1 MNVLQDQVAIVTGA
15 AQGLGFAIAK
25 RFAEEGARVLLADLN
40 AEAVARAAESL
51 GQLATVVDV
60 ARRED
65 CERMVALAA
74 ERLGPV
80 DVLVNNAGI
89 YRNTP
94 LLELGEQ
101 EFDRIM
107 AVNVKSALF
116 AIQAVAPQMIA
127 RRRGLD
133 RQRSLGGGSA
143 SARLGHDAAYCVSK
157 AGLAQL
163 TNVAAIELAPH
174 NVRVNAVGPWNF
186 RHGDGCRMH
195 MRIRDAAVTA
205 SCHAAPPGR
214 LGRPEEAAG
223 VALFLASDDSSYV
236 TGKTIYADG
245 GRMGL
250 NLGGC
255 FEVFEGSS
263 RDSGDAGRA
272 KKKKR
277 GCILLGSPCS
287 PKGGVRGPRIRA
299 LH

>member
-1 MNVLQDQVAIVTGA
+1 MNVLLDQVAIVTGA

-127 RRRGLD
+127 RHRG
-133 RQRSLGGGSA
+133 SIVNVASVAAVLGAPGTT
-143 SARLGHDAAYCVSK
+143 AYCVSK

-174 NVRVNAVGPWNF
+174 NVRVNAVGPGTFATEMAQDAYADDTLRN
-186 RHGDGCRMH
+186 
-195 MRIRDAAVTA
+195 RILPRT
-205 SCHAAPPGR
+205 PLGR

-223 VALFLASDDSSYV
+223 VALFLASEDSSYV

-250 NLGGC
+250 NLM
-255 FEVFEGSS
+255 
-263 RDSGDAGRA
+263 
-272 KKKKR
+272 
-277 GCILLGSPCS
+277 L
-287 PKGGVRGPRIRA
+287 
-299 LH
+299 

>member
-127 RRRGLD
+127 RRSGLD
-133 RQRSLGGGSA
+133 RQRRLGGGSD
-143 SARLGHDAAYCVSK
+143 SARHRDDVAYCVSK
-157 AGLAQL
+157 AGVAQL

-174 NVRVNAVGPWNF
+174 NVRVNADRTLALSRRRW
-186 RHGDGCRMH
+186 R
-195 MRIRDAAVTA
+195 RDA
-205 SCHAAPPGR
+205 
-214 LGRPEEAAG
+214 
-223 VALFLASDDSSYV
+223 
-236 TGKTIYADG
+236 YADP
-245 GRMGL
+245 RR
-250 NLGGC
+250 C
-255 FEVFEGSS
+255 SS
-263 RDSGDAGRA
+263 RILPRITDRVAWAGP
-272 KKKKR
+272 KKP
-277 GCILLGSPCS
+277 LAWPCS
-287 PKGGVRGPRIRA
+287 SPATIRRMSPA
-299 LH
+299 RRSMPTVDAWG

>member
-40 AEAVARAAESL
+40 GEAVARAAESL
-51 GQLATVVDV
+51 GQVATVVDV
-60 ARRED
+60 ARRAD

-94 LLELGEQ
+94 LLQLGEQ

-127 RRRGLD
+127 RRRG
-133 RQRSLGGGSA
+133 SIVNVASVAAVLGAPGTT
-143 SARLGHDAAYCVSK
+143 AYCVSK
-157 AGLAQL
+157 AGIVQL

-174 NVRVNAVGPWNF
+174 NVRVNAVGPGTFATEMAQDAYADETLRN
-186 RHGDGCRMH
+186 
-195 MRIRDAAVTA
+195 RILPRT
-205 SCHAAPPGR
+205 PLGR

-245 GRMGL
+245 GRLGL
-250 NLGGC
+250 NL
-255 FEVFEGSS
+255 V
-263 RDSGDAGRA
+263 
-272 KKKKR
+272 
-277 GCILLGSPCS
+277 L
-287 PKGGVRGPRIRA
+287 
-299 LH
+299 

>member
-1 MNVLQDQVAIVTGA
+1 MNILKDQVAIVTGA

-127 RRRGLD
+127 RRRG
-133 RQRSLGGGSA
+133 SIVNVASVAAVLGAPGTT
-143 SARLGHDAAYCVSK
+143 AYCVSK
-157 AGLAQL
+157 AGIVQL

-174 NVRVNAVGPWNF
+174 NVRVNAVGPGTFATEMAQDAYADETLRN
-186 RHGDGCRMH
+186 
-195 MRIRDAAVTA
+195 RILPRT
-205 SCHAAPPGR
+205 PLGR

-250 NLGGC
+250 NL
-255 FEVFEGSS
+255 V
-263 RDSGDAGRA
+263 
-272 KKKKR
+272 
-277 GCILLGSPCS
+277 L
-287 PKGGVRGPRIRA
+287 
-299 LH
+299 

>member
-1 MNVLQDQVAIVTGA
+1 MNVLRDQVAIVTGA

-127 RRRGLD
+127 RRRG
-133 RQRSLGGGSA
+133 SIVNVASVAAVLGAPGTT
-143 SARLGHDAAYCVSK
+143 AYCVSK
-157 AGLAQL
+157 AGIVQL

-174 NVRVNAVGPWNF
+174 NVRVNAVGPGTFATEMAQDAYADETLRN
-186 RHGDGCRMH
+186 
-195 MRIRDAAVTA
+195 RILPRT
-205 SCHAAPPGR
+205 PLGR

-250 NLGGC
+250 NL
-255 FEVFEGSS
+255 V
-263 RDSGDAGRA
+263 
-272 KKKKR
+272 
-277 GCILLGSPCS
+277 L
-287 PKGGVRGPRIRA
+287 
-299 LH
+299 